1 MYPRRSSIANNKT
14 TPAMVSFRIFSG
26 IVNRRTV
33 PMGIPRNAP
42 VIIGVTRFQSNLFL
56 PWNTISMSKVITK
69 GTKTATM
76 MLVSHIKRRKGV
88 LMSAKPKPVV
98 PLAIEALRIINIAG
112 IKVVISMTSSVAFS

>member
-1 MYPRRSSIANNKT
+1 
-14 TPAMVSFRIFSG
+14 
-26 IVNRRTV
+26 
-33 PMGIPRNAP
+33 
-42 VIIGVTRFQSNLFL
+42 
-56 PWNTISMSKVITK
+56 MSKVITK